1 MISSAKK
8 FKKFKKLINNP
19 VDFFIDSKKYYWVAK
34 IFKLQKNRKIVDVL
48 DGAESFDVD
57 IKTFDYFE
65 YVDHGLDDHVVIYGL
80 SHWKKKYIA
89 KFIKDYNLIYVSKG
103 VELNVLKDL
112 FNRFSIKAIVCWGLS
127 DRDLCHEFS
136 NIFMTPLWFMEDGF
150 LRSVEL
156 GSDHTTPRS
165 IVIDKSGI
173 YFDSTK
179 SSDLEDLLNSYDFEK
194 NKSDLILGR
203 SLLDFFKILNLSK
216 YNFPSIS
223 HVSCKKNFSIV
234 PSVLVLGQLS
244 TDASLKYGGCAE
256 WSNIK
261 LIELAV
267 QENPG
272 FRVIYRPHPDEV
284 KYNKNYKKELNSI
297 DFSNV
302 YFELSSNERALFE
315 IFDEVNRVYTMT
327 SLAGFEA
334 LIRGLPVTVV
344 GKPFYA
350 GWGLTDDRAVLQRRR
365 RTLSIDE
372 IFTISYLIYPRYL
385 GNICGLL
392 TAMQIIVAEREIS
405 IQNKIESL
413 ISDSISELFKTPYWT
428 RLLLNNG
435 ESKSNLIL
443 KEKFVEEI
451 PYADFFGADKS
462 IYYKRFFSFLLAGV
476 FESRPEL
483 NAFLKNIRLY
493 LDKNIA
499 KEILIALLK
508 IKPTPARIENWATF
522 CEENGFLDE
531 ARIAWEFVA
540 ETKPFSKGSGHGS
553 STELRNKFKLA
564 NFEYRAKKFDE
575 AEKILTELLI
585 SGYNSPDVMH
595 LYAQVAINK
604 FEFDLAFD
612 IYMLIKCHNS
622 EWSKFNAYLMLARLS
637 AVLGKKKEAF
647 IYASTGAFLN
657 PNQLSLFQED
667 TGISLNEVFG
677 VLPFHQSLNQAV
689 ISCKRGG
696 VISRANA
703 EISVGNHE
711 SAEKLLTT
719 YTPTS
724 SEYEQYI
731 VLLSQARS
739 YQGKINE
746 ALASLQDG
754 LKKRKSHILF
764 REAFRL
770 AAQSNNKILM
780 QKMLEYKNKE
790 GVFVSEAYMRKA
802 ATILNNERM
811 YYECFRDMA
820 SSKHLNYYFG
830 NKYVKSLFGLDF
842 SVETKILVLAY
853 FGPGDEIRW
862 GSLYKNISD
871 LAKPAIVEFTCD
883 PRLIGLMSR
892 SYPELKFHPVKRAR
906 NIGKPSDLDDIIE
919 LPGFDIFRHLD
930 SYGWSIAKKSDY
942 VTLQLDLIA
951 DVVKSHSDLNG
962 EPYLIA
968 DKNLFLP
975 KNFFSNKTN
984 KLSVGL
990 CWRSSVLT
998 TARNQYYL
1006 DIEHVASLIE
1016 KFPQIDFYSLQ
1027 YGDCKEEISYVN
1039 DKFPGRLISFEDID
1053 YFDDFEK
1060 VSALI
1065 SNMNL
1070 VISPATTVA
1079 ELSGALGVETILFC
1093 TTAEMDWRCV
1103 DSSRRDVWQRSIKH
1117 VRADSLND
1125 KDAMLNEIVNE
1136 LGKFIYAKG

>member
-1 MISSAKK
+1 MVSSTKK

-19 VDFFIDSKKYYWVAK
+19 VDFFIDSKKYFWVAK
-34 IFKLQKNRKIVDVL
+34 IFKLKKNRKIFDVVD
-48 DGAESFDVD
+48 ESFDD
-57 IKTFDYFE
+57 EIEDFEDFE
-65 YVDHGLDDHVVIYGL
+65 YVDHGLNDHVLIYGL
-80 SHWKKKYIA
+80 SPWKKKYIA
-89 KFIKDYNLIYVSKG
+89 KFIKDYNLIFVPKG
-103 VELNVLKDL
+103 IGLNVLKDV
-112 FNRFSIKAIVCWGLS
+112 FKRFPIKAIVCWGLS
-127 DRDLCHEFS
+127 DYDLCHEFS
-136 NIFMTPLWFMEDGF
+136 KNFMTPLWFMEDGF

-156 GSDHTTPRS
+156 GSDHTAPRS
-165 IVIDKSGI
+165 IVLDKSGI

-179 SSDLEDLLNSYDFEK
+179 PSDLEDLLNNYDFEK
-194 NKSDLILGR
+194 NKSNLILGK

-223 HVSCKKNFSIV
+223 HISSEKNFSIV

-261 LIELAV
+261 LIKLAI

-272 FRVIYRPHPDEV
+272 SRVIYRPHPDEV

-297 DFSNV
+297 DLSNV
-302 YFELSSNERALFE
+302 FFELSSDERALFE

-334 LIRGLPVTVV
+334 LIKGLPVTVV

-350 GWGLTDDRAVLQRRR
+350 GWGLTDDRAVLERRHR
-365 RTLSIDE
+365 KLSIDE

-385 GNICGLL
+385 GDICGLL
-392 TAMQIIVAEREIS
+392 TAMQIIVAERELS

-413 ISDSISELFKTPYWT
+413 IPNAIDELSKTPYWT
-428 RLLLNNG
+428 RLLLNNDENKTDVIFKG
-435 ESKSNLIL
+435 GFI
-443 KEKFVEEI
+443 EKI
-451 PYADFFGADKS
+451 PYAEIFGVDKT
-462 IYYKRFFSFLLAGV
+462 IFYKRFFSSLLTGV

-493 LDKNIA
+493 LDKNLT
-499 KEILIALLK
+499 KEILITLLK
-508 IKPTPARIENWATF
+508 IKPTPARIENWASF

-531 ARIAWEFVA
+531 ARSTWEFVA
-540 ETKPFSKGSGHGS
+540 ETKPFSKGVGNGS
-553 STELRNKFKLA
+553 SAELRNKFKLA
-564 NFEYRAKKFDE
+564 NFEYRAKNFDA
-575 AEKILTELLI
+575 AEKILTDILI
-585 SGYNSPDVMH
+585 SGYNSPDIMH
-595 LYAQVAINK
+595 LYAQIAINK
-604 FEFDLAFD
+604 FEFNLAFD
-612 IYMLIKCHNS
+612 IYMLIKCMNP

-637 AVLGKKKEAF
+637 AVLDKKKEAF

-657 PNQLSLFQED
+657 PNQISLFQED
-667 TGISLNEVFG
+667 TGISLNEIFG

-689 ISCKRGG
+689 ISCKRGD

-703 EISVGNHE
+703 EISVGNHK
-711 SAEKLLTT
+711 SAEGLLTK
-719 YTPTS
+719 YTPNS

-731 VLLSQARS
+731 VLVSQAKS
-739 YQGKINE
+739 YQGKIDE
-746 ALASLQDG
+746 ALASLQVG
-754 LKKRKSHILF
+754 LKKRKSHIVF

-811 YYECFRDMA
+811 YYECFREMA
-820 SSKHLNYYFG
+820 SSKHLDYYFG
-830 NKYVKSLFGLDF
+830 NKYIKSFSGLDF
-842 SVETKILVLAY
+842 SAETKILVLAY

-862 GSLYKNISD
+862 ASLYKKISD

-892 SYPELKFHPVKRAR
+892 SYPELKFHPVKRVR
-906 NIGKPSDLDDIIE
+906 NIGKPSDIDDIRG

-930 SYGWSIAKKSDY
+930 SYGWNVAKQSDY
-942 VTLQLDLIA
+942 ITLQLDLIA

-975 KNFFSNKTN
+975 KDLFFKKANKI
-984 KLSVGL
+984 SVGL

-1006 DIEHVASLIE
+1006 DIEHVADLIE

-1027 YGDCKEEISYVN
+1027 YGDCKEEIAFVN
-1039 DKFPGRLISFEDID
+1039 EKLSGRLISFEDID

-1065 SNMNL
+1065 SQMNL

-1079 ELSGALGVETILFC
+1079 ELSGALGVETLLFC

-1103 DSSRRDVWQRSIKH
+1103 DSSRRDAWQRSIKH
-1117 VRADSLND
+1117 VRSDALND
-1125 KDAMLNEIVNE
+1125 KDAVLNEIVNE
-1136 LGKFIYAKG
+1136 LEKFIYTKG